1 MRREG
6 LPGDHRKN
14 TRSLY
19 CTERQ
24 ARNHFS
30 TSYLLAYW
38 QPRRFKSDR
47 LVSYRLELYCIYRI
61 VLYHSPCLVLSGAVY
76 FSDSVRIVVNRFRLR
91 EKSIFND
98 LNIDSISRND

>member
-6 LPGDHRKN
+6 LPEDHRKN
-14 TRSLY
+14 TKSPY

-24 ARNHFS
+24 ARNHFG

-47 LVSYRLELYCIYRI
+47 LVSYCFELYCIYRT

-76 FSDSVRIVVNRFRLR
+76 FSDSVRIVVNRLPLR
-91 EKSIFND
+91 EKSIF
-98 LNIDSISRND
+98 IDISRND